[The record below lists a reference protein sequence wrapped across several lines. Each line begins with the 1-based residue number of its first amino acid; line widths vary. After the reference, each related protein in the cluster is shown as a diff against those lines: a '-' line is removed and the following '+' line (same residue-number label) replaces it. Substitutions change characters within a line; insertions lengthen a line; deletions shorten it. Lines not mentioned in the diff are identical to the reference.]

1 MKLETLKWILAA
13 GFLAATVTACDRQEG
28 PMEEA
33 GESIDQAVEEAGD
46 KTEDALERA
55 GDAVEDATDGNNP

>member
-1 MKLETLKWILAA
+1 MKLESLKWILAA
-13 GFLAATVTACDRQEG
+13 GFLASMITACDRQEG

-46 KTEDALERA
+46 KTEDTLERA